1 MYRIMYLST
10 ATVKFS
16 DEELEELLKVARR
29 NNLKCGVTGLL
40 IIKGRSFLQCL
51 EGKKENVL
59 SIFEKIKDDKR
70 HDSIIRVIEENVEKR
85 YFPSWSMGYKNIN
98 HLDSIQSEKL
108 INFSDEKGIKELKS
122 DEIFEFFKEFI
133 ELQ

>member
-133 ELQ
+133 EVQ

>member
-70 HDSIIRVIEENVEKR
+70 HDFIIRVIEENVEKR

-133 ELQ
+133 EVQ